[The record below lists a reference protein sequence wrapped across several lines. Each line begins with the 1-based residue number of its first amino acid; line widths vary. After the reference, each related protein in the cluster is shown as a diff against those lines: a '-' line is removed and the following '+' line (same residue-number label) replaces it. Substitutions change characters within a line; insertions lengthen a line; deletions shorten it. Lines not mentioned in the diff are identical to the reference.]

1 MEFQDIISAA
11 ETGFSNF
18 SNSSTLNFTLNQTLV
33 RDLLEDHLLAHVN
46 LKESVAYGLVI
57 LYIPAFIAGL
67 LGNGFLTMI
76 ILSKKRLR
84 NLTNLFLC
92 NLAVADLSVTIICIP
107 VAVGQALYRIW
118 LYGEFMCKMTGFL
131 QGVTV
136 AASVFTIALLSID
149 RYLAIRHPMLFRRLS
164 TNAVAIKLILI
175 VWLLSIALMVPLLI
189 VREISVMDII
199 PTEPVYFC
207 GEHWSDDAQRQHYD
221 LALFA
226 IVYIIPGCII
236 CTCYGLIGSE
246 LFNENKDLKRTESAT
261 SQVMAKQMMKG
272 RKRVAK
278 MLIALAV
285 LFAICWLPYY
295 CVSLYL
301 DFYPEHTHLLV
312 ALPYTIF
319 LGHSN
324 SALNPILYF
333 YSSKSFRCVLL
344 RMFKCR
350 RRRFKPARQENMIVR
365 CTRNNPNT
373 TTALTRRPFVRMLS
387 TTKPA
392 SRFSR
397 SSNNSLKSTSGSNRT
412 SFKSTTSTR
421 ISNRNNDFYNQ
432 QRNYKDMFRKELIND
447 HVCEKKIP
455 ISRHCHEVLINQP
468 TFQNQ
473 NTDNDKAY
481 HKKSF
486 MEATISIPT
495 TINEESSRMNS
506 IIPMPKI
513 TPAPSMDA
521 INEESSVS
529 SSTNKDKNKI
539 EMLTFAVISN
549 TKSGDESSQTALK
562 DITDLESAQIQLDTG
577 IKVTISTE

>member
-1 MEFQDIISAA
+1 MESLMDKYSL
-11 ETGFSNF
+11 SNTSF
-18 SNSSTLNFTLNQTLV
+18 NGTLNETLL
-33 RDLLEDHLLAHVN
+33 RALLEDHFLDH
-46 LKESVAYGLVI
+46 KDKDESVALGLVI
-57 LYIPAFIAGL
+57 LYVPTFLAGFVGNSL
-67 LGNGFLTMI
+67 LAIVILARRRFRNVTNFL
-76 ILSKKRLR
+76 
-84 NLTNLFLC
+84 LC
-92 NLAVADLSVTIICIP
+92 NLAMADLSVTIICIP

-175 VWLLSIALMVPLLI
+175 VWLLSIALMVPLII

-207 GEHWSDDAQRQHYD
+207 GEHWTDDAQRQHYD

-301 DFYPEHTHLLV
+301 DFYPEQTQLLV

-387 TTKPA
+387 NTKPA

-421 ISNRNNDFYNQ
+421 TSNRNNDFFNH

-447 HVCEKKIP
+447 QIHEKKSPVI
-455 ISRHCHEVLINQP
+455 RHCHEVLINQP

-473 NTDNDKAY
+473 TSDTDKPY

-506 IIPMPKI
+506 IVPMSKL
-513 TPAPSMDA
+513 TPAPSMEA
-521 INEESSVS
+521 INEESS
-529 SSTNKDKNKI
+529 STTNTQHDKNKI
-539 EMLTFAVISN
+539 EMLTFAIISN
-549 TKSGDESSQTALK
+549 TKSGDDSSLTAVK
-562 DITDLESAQIQLDTG
+562 DLTDQDNAQICFETPAG
-577 IKVTISTE
+577 INVTICTE

>member
-1 MEFQDIISAA
+1 METFLDYNNNVNN
-11 ETGFSNF
+11 SNG
-18 SNSSTLNFTLNQTLV
+18 TLNNTML
-33 RDLLEDHLLAHVN
+33 RAMLENHFLGKNKSA
-46 LKESVAYGLVI
+46 STVAIGLVI
-57 LYIPAFIAGL
+57 LYVPVFLAGIIGNGL
-67 LGNGFLTMI
+67 LTLVI
-76 ILSKKRLR
+76 IARRRFR
-84 NLTNLFLC
+84 NITNLFLC

-118 LYGEFMCKMTGFL
+118 LYGEFMCKLTGFL

-164 TNAVAIKLILI
+164 TNAVALKLILT
-175 VWLLSIALMVPLLI
+175 VWLLSIALMVPLFI

-207 GEHWSDDAQRQHYD
+207 GEHWPDDSQRQHYD

-333 YSSKSFRCVLL
+333 YSSKSFRCVLM
-344 RMFKCR
+344 RMLKCR
-350 RRRFKPARQENMIVR
+350 KRRFKPAHQENMIVR
-365 CTRNNPNT
+365 CTRNNANT

-387 TTKPA
+387 QSKQA

-397 SSNNSLKSTSGSNRT
+397 SSNNSLKSSSGTNRT
-412 SFKSTTSTR
+412 SFKSTTSSRTP
-421 ISNRNNDFYNQ
+421 IRNNDFFNHN
-432 QRNYKDMFRKELIND
+432 RNYNEIFRKDHIND
-447 HVCEKKIP
+447 RICENMP
-455 ISRHCHEVLINQP
+455 NTRYYHEVLINQ
-468 TFQNQ
+468 QSL
-473 NTDNDKAY
+473 NTDTDKAH
-481 HKKSF
+481 HKKSI
-486 MEATISIPT
+486 MEASISIPT
-495 TINEESSRMNS
+495 TINEESSRMAS
-506 IIPMPKI
+506 TIAPPKI
-513 TPAPSMDA
+513 TPVPSMEA
-521 INEESSVS
+521 INEESS
-529 SSTNKDKNKI
+529 STTSTQKDKNKI
-539 EMLTFAVISN
+539 EMLTFAVVSN
-549 TKSGDESSQTALK
+549 SKSGEYSSQSCLK
-562 DITDLESAQIQLDTG
+562 D
-577 IKVTISTE
+577 STEQDTAQVPFDTTLSVPNSAEKMA